1 MNSVHAETNFS
12 LWNASVYDL
21 MDEWYKFTVTMLDS
35 CSQVPQLV
43 VGYSNLKQ
51 NSVYE
56 LERILKFIEVPYSQE
71 TLHCAVKPRVSPFRL
86 QSVDRYLARANP
98 YTRAQIL
105 RLDQLIRLLA
115 PVLSKHDAI
124 PYYNWYRYGS

>member
-1 MNSVHAETNFS
+1 
-12 LWNASVYDL
+12 
-21 MDEWYKFTVTMLDS
+21 MDEWYKFTVTMLDR

-43 VGYSNLKQ
+43 VGYNNLKQ
-51 NSVYE
+51 SPIYE
-56 LERILKFIEVPYSQE
+56 LERILKFIEVPFNRE
-71 TLHCAVKPRVSPFRL
+71 TLHCAVQPRVSPFRL

-115 PVLSKHDAI
+115 PILSKQDRI
-124 PYYNWYRYGS
+124 PYYTWYRYGS